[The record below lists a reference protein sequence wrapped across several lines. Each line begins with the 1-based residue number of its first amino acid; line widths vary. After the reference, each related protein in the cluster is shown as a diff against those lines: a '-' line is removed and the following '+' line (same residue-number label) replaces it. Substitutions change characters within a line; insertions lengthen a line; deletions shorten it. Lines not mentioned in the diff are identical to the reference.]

1 MSGSQPARLVPLL
14 PGGVCDLLP
23 EGAKRLRELEG
34 AIRQNFGRL
43 GYQEVV
49 LPTIEY
55 LDTFLADTQKDEL
68 PAGIFGFLEP
78 FTGRLLALRQDFTP
92 QIARLVASRLK
103 FVQLPMRLL
112 YLGPT
117 FGQDGDGSRLE
128 EHQGGAE
135 LIGEAGIK
143 ADAEVLG
150 TVCLALKAMG
160 FERFKVY
167 IGDAVFVKSLLA
179 LPFQDNATRH
189 AFCSAWRQRNLEALD
204 VIVEK
209 LPIDQQTKGTLV
221 NLPFLVG
228 SRNAL
233 KGRVFSSSWS
243 PLQKSLQG
251 VEGLFEALEDVL
263 PEAEKCIELD
273 LGAAPKHAYY
283 TGLFFEVYAEG
294 FPQLIALGGRYDQ
307 LFSVFE
313 TNVPAVGAGFK
324 LSAIMKVRREP
335 VNF

>member
-14 PGGVCDLLP
+14 PEGVCDLLP
-23 EGAKRLRELEG
+23 EGAKGLRELEG
-34 AIRQNFGRL
+34 AIRQDFGRL

-55 LDTFLADTQKDEL
+55 LDTFLTDARKDEL

-78 FTGRLLALRQDFTP
+78 VTGRLLALRQDFTP

-117 FGQDGDGSRLE
+117 FGHDGGGSRLE

-135 LIGEAGIK
+135 LIGEAGIR

-150 TVCLALKAMG
+150 AVCLSLKAMG
-160 FERFKVY
+160 FKRFKVY
-167 IGDAVFVKSLLA
+167 IGDAAFVRSLLA
-179 LPFQDNATRH
+179 LPFQDSTTRH
-189 AFCSAWRQRNLEALD
+189 AFWCAWRQRNLEALE

-209 LPIDQQTKGTLV
+209 LPVDQETKGTLI
-221 NLPFLVG
+221 NLPFFVS
-228 SRNAL
+228 SRDAL
-233 KGRVFSSSWS
+233 KGRDFPSPWR
-243 PLQKSLQG
+243 PLQKSLLR
-251 VEGLFEALEDVL
+251 VEGLFKALEDVL
-263 PEAEKCIELD
+263 PEAEACIELD
-273 LGAAPKHAYY
+273 YGATPKHAYY

-324 LSAIMKVRREP
+324 LSAIMEVRR
-335 VNF
+335 

>member
-14 PGGVCDLLP
+14 PEGVCDLLP
-23 EGAKRLRELEG
+23 EGAKGLRELEG
-34 AIRQNFGRL
+34 AIRQDFGRL

-55 LDTFLADTQKDEL
+55 LDTFLTDARKDEL

-78 FTGRLLALRQDFTP
+78 VTGRLLALRQDFTP

-117 FGQDGDGSRLE
+117 FGHDGDGSRLE

-160 FERFKVY
+160 FKRFKVY
-167 IGDAVFVKSLLA
+167 IGDAAFVRSLFT
-179 LPFQDNATRH
+179 LPFQDSTTRH
-189 AFCSAWRQRNLEALD
+189 AFWCAWRQRNLEALE
-204 VIVEK
+204 VIVQK
-209 LPIDQQTKGTLV
+209 LPVDQETKGTLI
-221 NLPFLVG
+221 NLPFFVS
-228 SRNAL
+228 SRDAL
-233 KGRVFSSSWS
+233 KGRDFSSPWR
-243 PLQKSLQG
+243 PLQKSLLR
-251 VEGLFEALEDVL
+251 VEGLFRALEDVL
-263 PEAEKCIELD
+263 PEAEACIELD
-273 LGAAPKHAYY
+273 YGATPKHAYY

-324 LSAIMKVRREP
+324 LSAIMEVRR
-335 VNF
+335 

>member
-1 MSGSQPARLVPLL
+1 
-14 PGGVCDLLP
+14 
-23 EGAKRLRELEG
+23 LEG
-34 AIRQNFGRL
+34 AIRQDFGRL

-55 LDTFLADTQKDEL
+55 LDTFLTDARKDEL

-78 FTGRLLALRQDFTP
+78 VTGRLLALRQDFTP

-117 FGQDGDGSRLE
+117 FGHDGDGSRLE

-160 FERFKVY
+160 FKRFKVY
-167 IGDAVFVKSLLA
+167 IGDAAFVRSLFT
-179 LPFQDNATRH
+179 LPFQDSTTRH
-189 AFCSAWRQRNLEALD
+189 AFWCAWRQRNLEALE
-204 VIVEK
+204 VIVQK
-209 LPIDQQTKGTLV
+209 LPVDQETKGTLI
-221 NLPFLVG
+221 NLPFFVS
-228 SRNAL
+228 SRGAL
-233 KGRVFSSSWS
+233 KGRDFSSPWR
-243 PLQKSLQG
+243 PLQKSLLR
-251 VEGLFEALEDVL
+251 VEGLFRALEDVL
-263 PEAEKCIELD
+263 PEAEACIELD
-273 LGAAPKHAYY
+273 YGATPKHAYY

-324 LSAIMKVRREP
+324 LSAIMEVRR
-335 VNF
+335 